1 MNQTE
6 EKIDDKRKVSDSISN
21 QLIEDFTIR

>member
-21 QLIEDFTIR
+21 QLIEDFSIR